1 MLSLMTYMKTSRSL
15 VNIARSN
22 YTAHSR
28 LHKIERIERERQRE
42 RDRERDRDRERQREE
57 KQSLKSFS
65 EQKIR
70 PWSLP
75 FEL

>member
-28 LHKIERIERERQRE
+28 LHKIERIERERERE
-42 RDRERDRDRERQREE
+42 RERQRETE
-57 KQSLKSFS
+57 GGETKLEIIFRTKNPALVFA
-65 EQKIR
+65 I
-70 PWSLP
+70 
-75 FEL
+75 